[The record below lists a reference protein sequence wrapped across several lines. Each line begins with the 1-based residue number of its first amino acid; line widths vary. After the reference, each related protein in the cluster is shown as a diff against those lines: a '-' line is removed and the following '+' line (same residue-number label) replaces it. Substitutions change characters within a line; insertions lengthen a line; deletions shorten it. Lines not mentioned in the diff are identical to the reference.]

1 MKLLRQNVVI
11 PVTTRATPSV
21 EFIVLLGHSGHN
33 HNFLSALHPA
43 IRARIRRWKAL
54 IYACLLRANVRSY
67 GLRLR
72 FQFLRPSCL
81 TVEMIPVLQQSLRD
95 LAGGIRHGQVS
106 EVCHNA

>member
-1 MKLLRQNVVI
+1 MKLLRQNVVK

-21 EFIVLLGHSGHN
+21 EFIVLQGHSGYN

-43 IRARIRRWKAL
+43 IWARIWFWKAL
-54 IYACLLRANVRSY
+54 IHACLLRADVRSY
-67 GLRLR
+67 GVRLR

-95 LAGGIRHGQVS
+95 FAGGIRHG
-106 EVCHNA
+106 